1 MGRSLGIRSEAAEV
15 RGETLLCTLPFGLA
29 MLQHAPHVGA
39 PSLQLRRI
47 FALLLSMTRTTSTK
61 AYSPLRGSTFGKG
74 PLSSPLF
81 LVLVMCA
88 QNFTKFSCSVSLFG
102 FCPISADLPNSASES
117 TLHTAKP
124 TCFSRWFPHACT
136 TRLAKPWQCRFIETN
151 QYSMLVRIRSSRSF
165 SLHI

>member
-1 MGRSLGIRSEAAEV
+1 MGRSRGVRSEAAEV

-88 QNFTKFSCSVSLFG
+88 RNFTKILYSLSLCEFERILSDSKKRNARAE
-102 FCPISADLPNSASES
+102 PPDQPPSECQTR
-117 TLHTAKP
+117 TLRPFNIHQQIQHRDNNA
-124 TCFSRWFPHACT
+124 T
-136 TRLAKPWQCRFIETN
+136 TPPRPRPRPRPL
-151 QYSMLVRIRSSRSF
+151 L
-165 SLHI
+165 